1 MEITSFISPMVGSFF
16 GVCLGF
22 IINYEYQ
29 KHIRNKT
36 KVNYINMISN
46 ELWICSK
53 FLSDDGILTLP
64 SNNWAS
70 IINSGGLS
78 LFKGEELVGLNYIY
92 QEIFDYNY
100 ISKDNIYVPWDHI
113 ITEKT
118 ESQLLYARRR
128 LQEDIKKLMEKEW
141 MDRTQATITIK
152 ADEAGAY
159 FETKC
164 IE

>member
-1 MEITSFISPMVGSFF
+1 MDITSFISPMVGSFF

-36 KVNYINMISN
+36 KVNYIKMIGD
-46 ELWICSK
+46 ELWACSE
-53 FLSDDGILTLP
+53 FLSKDDILTIP

-78 LFKGEELVGLNYIY
+78 LFNGEELVGLNYIY
-92 QEIFDYNY
+92 QEISNYNY
-100 ISKDNIYVPWDHI
+100 ISKDNIYIPWDYIHK
-113 ITEKT
+113 KT
-118 ESQLLYARRR
+118 EGQLLYARKQ
-128 LQEDIKKLMEKEW
+128 LQEDIKNLKEKEW
-141 MDRTQATITIK
+141 MNPTQATITIK

-159 FETKC
+159 FGTKSKY
-164 IE
+164 